1 MRTTTTKLISVISP
15 SSNLENKSSPG
26 SKKSLTHSRTSTQRR
41 RILRKVSSQ
50 HFNFNEIDLF
60 NKPLQKPEQLQ
71 PFQGIS
77 GDMEREYISLIDQII
92 VACDNQLNVV
102 YNNYHERLYET
113 IVHPIRNAINI
124 SKFRKK
130 FGVKLE
136 HLFKSSPEE
145 SNLEVDDRT
154 LQVLQN
160 LLGEF
165 LTQGNMEVFSKLFPS
180 QKSIQVANFI
190 MLQKIKQRTGT
201 DNTPKIKGWA
211 RKKNEDGSAK
221 ETLIVP
227 FALTHSA
234 ANSSCGT
241 SASSCAT

>member
-1 MRTTTTKLISVISP
+1 
-15 SSNLENKSSPG
+15 
-26 SKKSLTHSRTSTQRR
+26 
-41 RILRKVSSQ
+41 
-50 HFNFNEIDLF
+50 
-60 NKPLQKPEQLQ
+60 
-71 PFQGIS
+71 
-77 GDMEREYISLIDQII
+77 MEREYISLIDQII

-113 IVHPIRNAINI
+113 IVYPIRNAINI

-165 LTQGNMEVFSKLFPS
+165 LTQGSMEVFSKLFPS

-190 MLQKIKQRTGT
+190 MLQKIKQRNGT

-234 ANSSCGT
+234 ANFSCAT